1 METFSV
7 ARDEEI
13 TDQRTEQEKTT
24 NKEGNLLK
32 NEEKKS
38 SDKRQ
43 DYNLKSKNWK
53 RKQFEESMLHWKWN
67 FQSWKQENSTERSKI
82 GCTFE

>member
-1 METFSV
+1 M
-7 ARDEEI
+7 AHDEEI

-43 DYNLKSKNWK
+43 DYNLKSKN
-53 RKQFEESMLHWKWN
+53 
-67 FQSWKQENSTERSKI
+67 
-82 GCTFE
+82 